1 MILKEQTIVSVEG
14 DEFKKYESRIN
25 TEKLGKLYGMLS
37 GLYRNVAGSIV
48 REYCSNAW
56 DSHQE
61 AGREKEP
68 IIVQLK
74 EEYKNNQL
82 IIKDVGLGMS
92 PKTMG
97 EIYFNYLDSTKEESY
112 ETIGC
117 FGIGGK
123 SALAY
128 THTFYIDTIYDGI
141 LYHYI
146 FSKQA
151 NGIPAGELIY
161 TEPTSDHNGTT
172 IKIPIKDGDLH
183 TFNKEFSKQLCYF
196 PNVYVE
202 SDIGHFDNDYVI
214 YETKFFKVR
223 PSLDVFRGVH
233 ILLGDVPYAIDWTE
247 LDMSSV
253 NIPVAIKFKIGEP
266 TPTPSRESVEYTK
279 ESIKIIKKR
288 IQETIDYLTDK
299 YNSTVEDVDSIE
311 DYLKYRESGYGRDIS
326 IPITEKYSLRVD
338 KR

>member
-97 EIYFNYLDSTKEESY
+97 EIYFNYLDSTKEESDDV
-112 ETIGC
+112 IGC
-117 FGIGGK
+117 FGK
-123 SALAY
+123 
-128 THTFYIDTIYDGI
+128 H
-141 LYHYI
+141 
-146 FSKQA
+146 
-151 NGIPAGELIY
+151 
-161 TEPTSDHNGTT
+161 
-172 IKIPIKDGDLH
+172 
-183 TFNKEFSKQLCYF
+183 LC
-196 PNVYVE
+196 
-202 SDIGHFDNDYVI
+202 
-214 YETKFFKVR
+214 
-223 PSLDVFRGVH
+223 
-233 ILLGDVPYAIDWTE
+233 
-247 LDMSSV
+247 
-253 NIPVAIKFKIGEP
+253 
-266 TPTPSRESVEYTK
+266 
-279 ESIKIIKKR
+279 R
-288 IQETIDYLTDK
+288 I
-299 YNSTVEDVDSIE
+299 S
-311 DYLKYRESGYGRDIS
+311 
-326 IPITEKYSLRVD
+326 
-338 KR
+338 